1 MNKKLK
7 SILIFTAGVGVG
19 ALVAYII
26 LNRRAQ
32 TEYLGTYEETFDD
45 VNDDPGSDFDE
56 NQTPDYKEIHEVHK
70 DSMAETAAVRS
81 EDNKVRAL
89 PRERYKKLVRRYDTL
104 YNKNDDVDPAELE
117 RPEEDDAEEEEREFQ
132 KISQD
137 YYNHNRDNVKPYV
150 ITTEEFAED
159 MNHFDKLTIY
169 YYEDDQTLAD
179 ENEEM
184 IEDVAS
190 VVGDEALN
198 EFGRGSDD
206 PEIVYVRNE
215 KMEIDYEVI
224 RLSKSYKETVG
235 GFTGGR
241 DEDGE

>member
-26 LNRRAQ
+26 LNRRAN
-32 TEYLGTYEETFDD
+32 TEYLGTYEETFEDD
-45 VNDDPGSDFDE
+45 LPQIQDDTDEDNTPGE
-56 NQTPDYKEIHEVHK
+56 CIIRGIKEGVE
-70 DSMAETAAVRS
+70 ETAAVRS

-89 PRERYKKLVRRYDTL
+89 PKDRYKKLVRRYDTL

-117 RPEEDDAEEEEREFQ
+117 RPEEDDAEEEQREFQ

-224 RLSKSYKETVG
+224 RLSKSYKDTVG
-235 GFTGGR
+235 GFTE
-241 DEDGE
+241 DEE